1 MGEFNFNVLEL
12 CILIGSSF
20 AVGWSACR
28 VAQLSR
34 DLHDEPISDDPVNA
48 ELARRKPVVCEKWTR
63 ELNALLDEHEIR
75 KCDEHT
81 ALIGNVEV
89 WVGNWPYSFGW
100 RYFPHLPSVPEI
112 CQPPYRIP
120 DMPTRNRLR
129 DAVVKWHDERAMRS
143 KPPPRLALVKRAD

>member
-20 AVGWSACR
+20 AVGWSACG

-34 DLHDEPISDDPVNA
+34 ELRDGVAGDESTGG
-48 ELARRKPVVCEKWTR
+48 EPVVCEKWTR
-63 ELNALLDEHEIR
+63 ELNHLLDRHEILR
-75 KCDEHT
+75 CDEYT
-81 ALIGNVEV
+81 ARIGGVDV
-89 WVGNWPYSFGW
+89 WIANWPHSFGDQCLD
-100 RYFPHLPSVPEI
+100 RRPDIPDI